1 MTNSFKNFQ
10 GSSLGFNTSQTN
22 YLQTEVDMTEAV
34 NTQIDENTKQMNDHF
49 DRMID
54 IYNKQH
60 EADSKVLSQLADFT
74 QKGFEAYNLI
84 KDIDDTRERYSAI
97 LNRKGKDI
105 VKSELVKDQEKLNQA
120 EVEAN
125 ENEGALATAS
135 PDVDPETGHLFL
147 QAGDHRV
154 VRQEKLNQALQ
165 LFPIFEERE
174 KSRIRVLMPDG
185 TYKTLDQAEFQWER
199 DYIRKELMNVY
210 VSQFANSG
218 YSEAYLIKYLVEP
231 LYQNHLA
238 WMKKATEE
246 DLAVKKEEQF
256 RMRSDELITKTV
268 AKGGQAVLDYMVKYG
283 PMHNKLAP
291 TDLNKGKFFRVKKE
305 IEQIF
310 GDALKNPEILSVQDW
325 ETVKNTP
332 FTPFGWPEG
341 KTTTIGEYFGSEF
354 IGNVDKIAAQ
364 AIQDEL
370 AVDKLLKE
378 QKIIGWEDEN
388 LSNFYDTWKDL
399 DPDKRLNYLKDLKD
413 DFKSE
418 MEPGTPYPQRLKTI
432 ETQLELDEDDVLE
445 LAAHKL
451 RRTGEVT
458 PDDLIGVYTSDG
470 IAAADELL
478 EASKISIKG
487 KEREAIDKYILSSI
501 DKDYLQ
507 GEYLSSGIKG
517 PKLQVLEQ
525 YALPYFHQQ
534 YESLRINDK
543 QSHGAAVSE
552 ALKLTLDKERL
563 KAWDAAGWPGEP
575 FDPSL
580 RTNFK
585 NTLNTLA
592 DDPSALFSKKPLPG
606 ELVPL
611 EKSYI
616 FVTTG
621 VGEVPILY
629 KTLPKK
635 INGRTWDSH
644 EHMMNRLQSTGMLD
658 KEGKPIP
665 EREKLIPQLQ
675 ELLLKNPS
683 DSTTYRTILESED
696 PEWILGLLNAIHPDL
711 GLQTI
716 EDVQQA
722 LIDRI
727 YSNNQSISFNT
738 AFDVDDISWLRPV
751 QIDPDLQMQWNEVV
765 GELPTY
771 LQFNSLLSGVAT
783 ELVNTR
789 LDAEDSITTL
799 EPGEINMDKLNL
811 ALDKV
816 VGALS
821 FRDLR
826 SLETQEKSLEKNR
839 QEFNK
844 NVINFIQTVGT
855 IGLQDPF
862 EFVDNIDREILDN
875 LLRSIPTGHDLR
887 PLADQLKSMDKE
899 SYESKVLI
907 ANLINN
913 LSTMIVGNE
922 Q

>member
-1 MTNSFKNFQ
+1 
-10 GSSLGFNTSQTN
+10 
-22 YLQTEVDMTEAV
+22 
-34 NTQIDENTKQMNDHF
+34 
-49 DRMID
+49 
-54 IYNKQH
+54 
-60 EADSKVLSQLADFT
+60 
-74 QKGFEAYNLI
+74 
-84 KDIDDTRERYSAI
+84 
-97 LNRKGKDI
+97 
-105 VKSELVKDQEKLNQA
+105 
-120 EVEAN
+120 
-125 ENEGALATAS
+125 
-135 PDVDPETGHLFL
+135 
-147 QAGDHRV
+147 
-154 VRQEKLNQALQ
+154 
-165 LFPIFEERE
+165 
-174 KSRIRVLMPDG
+174 
-185 TYKTLDQAEFQWER
+185 
-199 DYIRKELMNVY
+199 
-210 VSQFANSG
+210 
-218 YSEAYLIKYLVEP
+218 
-231 LYQNHLA
+231 
-238 WMKKATEE
+238 
-246 DLAVKKEEQF
+246 
-256 RMRSDELITKTV
+256 
-268 AKGGQAVLDYMVKYG
+268 
-283 PMHNKLAP
+283 
-291 TDLNKGKFFRVKKE
+291 
-305 IEQIF
+305 
-310 GDALKNPEILSVQDW
+310 
-325 ETVKNTP
+325 
-332 FTPFGWPEG
+332 
-341 KTTTIGEYFGSEF
+341 
-354 IGNVDKIAAQ
+354 
-364 AIQDEL
+364 
-370 AVDKLLKE
+370 
-378 QKIIGWEDEN
+378 
-388 LSNFYDTWKDL
+388 
-399 DPDKRLNYLKDLKD
+399 
-413 DFKSE
+413 
-418 MEPGTPYPQRLKTI
+418 
-432 ETQLELDEDDVLE
+432 
-445 LAAHKL
+445 
-451 RRTGEVT
+451 
-458 PDDLIGVYTSDG
+458 
-470 IAAADELL
+470 
-478 EASKISIKG
+478 
-487 KEREAIDKYILSSI
+487 
-501 DKDYLQ
+501 
-507 GEYLSSGIKG
+507 
-517 PKLQVLEQ
+517 
-525 YALPYFHQQ
+525 
-534 YESLRINDK
+534 
-543 QSHGAAVSE
+543 
-552 ALKLTLDKERL
+552 
-563 KAWDAAGWPGEP
+563 
-575 FDPSL
+575 
-580 RTNFK
+580 
-585 NTLNTLA
+585 
-592 DDPSALFSKKPLPG
+592 
-606 ELVPL
+606 
-611 EKSYI
+611 
-616 FVTTG
+616 
-621 VGEVPILY
+621 
-629 KTLPKK
+629 
-635 INGRTWDSH
+635 
-644 EHMMNRLQSTGMLD
+644 MMNRLQSTGMLD

>member
-22 YLQTEVDMTEAV
+22 YLQTEVDMAGAV
-34 NTQIDENTKQMNDHF
+34 NTQIDRNTKEMNDHF

-54 IYNKQH
+54 IYNKQY
-60 EADSKVLSQLADFT
+60 EADSKVISQLANFT
-74 QKGFEAYNLI
+74 QKGFEAYNII
-84 KDIDDTRERYSAI
+84 KDINDTRERYAPI

-105 VKSELVKDQEKLNQA
+105 VKSIWSNIDKLTQTEA
-120 EVEAN
+120 EAIQ
-125 ENEGALATAS
+125 NEGALATAS

-154 VRQEKLNQALQ
+154 VRQEKLIQGRH

-231 LYQNHLA
+231 LYQSHLA

-256 RMRSDELITKTV
+256 RMRSEELVTNVKSK
-268 AKGGQAVLDYMVKYG
+268 KGQGVLDYMVKYG
-283 PMHNKLAP
+283 PMHKKLEP
-291 TDLNKGKFFRVKKE
+291 PDWNKGKFFSVKKE
-305 IEQIF
+305 IEQII

-325 ETVKNTP
+325 EAIKNTE

-341 KTTTIGEYFGSEF
+341 KTTTIGKYFGPEF
-354 IGNVDKIAAQ
+354 TGNVDKIAAK

-370 AVDKLLKE
+370 AVDKVLKQ

-451 RRTGEVT
+451 LRTGEVT
-458 PDDLIGVYTSDG
+458 TDDLIGVYTTDG
-470 IAAADELL
+470 IAEADKLL

-487 KEREAIDKYILSSI
+487 KERQDLEKYILSSI
-501 DKDYLQ
+501 DKNYLQ
-507 GEYLSSGIKG
+507 GEYLSSGVKG
-517 PKLQVLEQ
+517 PKLQIIEQ
-525 YALPYFHQQ
+525 YALPYFHQR
-534 YESLRINDK
+534 YESLRIDDK
-543 QSHGAAVSE
+543 QPHSAAVSE
-552 ALKLTLDKERL
+552 ALKQTLDKERL

-585 NTLNTLA
+585 NTLNVLA
-592 DDPSALFSKKPLPG
+592 DDTSALFSKKPLPG
-606 ELVPL
+606 ELVHL
-611 EKSYI
+611 EKAYM
-616 FVTTG
+616 FATTG

-635 INGRTWDSH
+635 INGRTWTSH
-644 EHMMNRLQSTGMLD
+644 ELMMKRLQTTGMLD
-658 KEGKPIP
+658 KEGKPIQ

-683 DSTTYRTILESED
+683 DSTTFRTILESED
-696 PEWILGLLNAIHPDL
+696 PEWILGLLNSIHPDL

-727 YSNNQSISFNT
+727 YSNNQSVSF
-738 AFDVDDISWLRPV
+738 DDTSWLRPV
-751 QIDPDLQMQWNEVV
+751 QIDTDLQSQWDDLL
-765 GELPTY
+765 GEQPTY
-771 LQFNSLLSGVAT
+771 MQFPTLLPGVAT
-783 ELVNTR
+783 ELVT
-789 LDAEDSITTL
+789 TTL
-799 EPGEINMDKLNL
+799 DVEPESEPGFDISTLGTQPTETLRETWDRTLIGQGIGKL
-811 ALDKV
+811 LDMTEAVTK
-816 VGALS
+816 GKLS
-821 FRDLR
+821 
-826 SLETQEKSLEKNR
+826 SANP
-839 QEFNK
+839 
-844 NVINFIQTVGT
+844 I
-855 IGLQDPF
+855 
-862 EFVDNIDREILDN
+862 IDRIISGRGAQEVEYV
-875 LLRSIPTGHDLR
+875 LRETPLTAPLVE
-887 PLADQLKSMDKE
+887 LADLLDISIDTPDQLMDIIINPDE
-899 SYESKVLI
+899 WDLI
-907 ANLINN
+907 EQED
-913 LSTMIVGNE
+913 GNFKPVPK
-922 Q
+922 QP